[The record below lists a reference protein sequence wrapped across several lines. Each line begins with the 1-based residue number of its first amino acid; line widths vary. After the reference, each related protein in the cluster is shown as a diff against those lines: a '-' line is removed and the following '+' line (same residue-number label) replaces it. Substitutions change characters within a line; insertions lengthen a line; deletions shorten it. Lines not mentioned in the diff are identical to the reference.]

1 MFSFDVE
8 ASEIFLFDEIGPEW
22 AGMVGGSAVVD
33 ALKQMGGKDVTMYLS
48 TPGGSIDEGTIIY
61 NVIERYAGKV
71 RIVVDSIAAS
81 MGSYIL
87 QAADERIVA
96 SNAKLMIHN
105 PWGVAIGDA
114 AEMRSMADVLDKYG
128 EALVAKYAERS
139 GKDEKEVRKLMNAE
153 TWYLGQE
160 IVDAGFADSVGGVAT
175 KDIDA
180 KALARWA
187 RNIPAAVQAE
197 LSAPKRE
204 QAKTEAMRMTVQE
217 AKKKIAAMQPRPT
230 RPGETTPI
238 RSR

>member
-8 ASEIFLFDEIGPEW
+8 AGELHVYDEIGPEW
-22 AGMVGGSAVVD
+22 AGMIGGSSVVD
-33 ALKQMGGKDVTMYLS
+33 ALKQMGGKDITMYLS

-61 NVIERYAGKV
+61 NAIERYTGRVK
-71 RIVVDSIAAS
+71 IVVDSIAAS

-87 QAADERIVA
+87 QAADERVVA

-105 PWGVAIGDA
+105 PWGVAIGDSV
-114 AEMRSMADVLDKYG
+114 EMRSMASVLDKYG

-139 GKDEKEVRKLMNAE
+139 GKDAKEVAKLMDAE

-160 IVDAGFADSVGGVAT
+160 IVDAGFADSVSGVAT

-204 QAKTEAMRMTVQE
+204 QAKTATLRMTVE
-217 AKKKIAAMQPRPT
+217 DAKRKIAAMKR
-230 RPGETTPI
+230 
-238 RSR
+238 